1 MEATVPSHY
10 GATWYAATVVDAAER
25 PRLAL
30 DLDVDVCV
38 IGGGLAGLTA
48 AREIA
53 RLGWS
58 VAVLEAKRI
67 AWNASGRNC
76 GFVLP
81 GFSCGIETIVERL
94 GLDHAKALWD
104 LSEAGVAYIR
114 DTIRATAMPGVE
126 PRRGWLEVSKVDNGD
141 ELLAMIGLLG
151 EFGAD
156 VEGWPTER
164 VRAVLKSDAYFHAI
178 HFRRAFHI
186 HPLNYALGLAAA
198 AEAAGARIFELTPAI
213 EIDPAGVR
221 KRVTTP
227 SARVRAAHVVLAGNT
242 HLDSLVPPLAAT
254 LIPVNAFVGVTE
266 PLGERLAAAVSYGGA
281 VSDTRYAN
289 YHYRV
294 IGGDRLLWSG
304 AGGPWTSDPQRVAQR
319 FRRAIARI
327 YPQLGRVDIAYAWS
341 GVMGFPVHRMPQI
354 GEVTPGLWLASG
366 FAGQGLNTTAMAGQ
380 VIARAI
386 VQGDDT
392 WRLFLP
398 YALVWAGGPVGHAVA
413 KLSHF
418 ARSTRESLAARLA
431 RRRDRARRRDEL
443 AIAPAHVGERAP
455 SHAAD
460 DADLSAAPQSAPPR
474 HGVDERA
481 GENLT
486 AG

>member
-1 MEATVPSHY
+1 MEATLPSHY
-10 GATWYAATVVDAAER
+10 GPTWYAETAVAAPER
-25 PRLAL
+25 PRLTF

-38 IGGGLAGLTA
+38 IGAGLAGLTA

-58 VAVLEAKRI
+58 VTVLEGKRV

-76 GFVLP
+76 GFVVP

-94 GLDHAKALWD
+94 GVEHAQALWH
-104 LSEAGVAYIR
+104 LSEAGVAYVR
-114 DTIRATAMPGVE
+114 DTIRESAMPGVE
-126 PRRGWLEVSKVDNGD
+126 PRRGWLEVSKIDNGD
-141 ELLAMIGLLG
+141 ELLAAIGLLG

-221 KRVTTP
+221 KRITTP
-227 SARVRAAHVVLAGNT
+227 SALVRASHIVLAGNT
-242 HLDSLVPPLAAT
+242 HLESLVPPLAQT
-254 LIPVNAFVGVTE
+254 LVPVHAFAGVTE
-266 PLGERLAAAVSYGGA
+266 PLGERLASAMTYDGA

-289 YHYRV
+289 FHYRI

-304 AGGPWTSDPQRVAQR
+304 AGGLLTRDPQRVVQR
-319 FRRAIARI
+319 FRRAIAET
-327 YPQLGRVDIAYAWS
+327 YPQLGRVDMAYAWS

-392 WRLFLP
+392 WRLFQP
-398 YALVWAGGPVGHAVA
+398 YALVWAGGRFGHTVA
-413 KLSHF
+413 KLSHWT
-418 ARSTRESLAARLA
+418 RSTRERFAARVA
-431 RRRDRARRRDEL
+431 RRRDRARRRAEGETTSDAGE
-443 AIAPAHVGERAP
+443 AASSENNAVSAAHTADRAPAPQERAR
-455 SHAAD
+455 
-460 DADLSAAPQSAPPR
+460 DAR
-474 HGVDERA
+474 
-481 GENLT
+481 ENLT
-486 AG
+486 A